1 MSDCHSKTSSKVDRG
16 DWSVNTIRFL
26 SIYAAQ
32 KTQQV
37 MP

>member
-1 MSDCHSKTSSKVDRG
+1 MSDCHSKTSSKVDPG
-16 DWSVNTIRFL
+16 NLSINTIRFL

-32 KTQQV
+32 KIQQV